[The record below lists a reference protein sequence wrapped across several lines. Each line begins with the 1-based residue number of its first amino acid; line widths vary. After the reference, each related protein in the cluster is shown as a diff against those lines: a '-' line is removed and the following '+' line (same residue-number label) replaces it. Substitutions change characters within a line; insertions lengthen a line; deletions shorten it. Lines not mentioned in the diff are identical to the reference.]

1 MRLIFLGPP
10 GVGKGTM
17 ATRTKDLLGTPHIST
32 GELFRENVSKGTP
45 LGIKVK
51 TIMERGNLVP
61 DEMTVAMVKERLDKP
76 DASDGFILDGFPRTI
91 PQAES
96 LSDITGLDFVLN
108 LQCPSEELI
117 KRLTGRRFCPT
128 CNRTYHIHYMPP
140 KTEGRCDADGTEL
153 LTRDDDSLEA
163 VKNRLEVYT
172 KSTEPLVHWYQKHGL
187 LQNVDASAAPDGVFE
202 SIRKVLN
209 R

>member
-17 ATRTKDLLGTPHIST
+17 ASRTKDLLGIPHIST
-32 GELFRENVSKGTP
+32 GELFRENVNKGTS
-45 LGIKVK
+45 LGIEVK
-51 TIMERGNLVP
+51 TIMERGDLVP
-61 DEMTVAMVKERLDKP
+61 DEITVAMVKDRLDKP
-76 DASDGFILDGFPRTI
+76 DASQGFILDGFPRTT

-117 KRLTGRRFCPT
+117 KRLTGRRFCPK
-128 CNRTYHIHYMPP
+128 CNRTYHILYMPP
-140 KTEGRCDADGTEL
+140 KTEGRCDVDGTEL
-153 LTRDDDSLEA
+153 LTREDDNLEA
-163 VKNRLEVYT
+163 VTNRLEVYT
-172 KSTEPLVHWYQKHGL
+172 RSTEPLIHWYQTHGL
-187 LQNVDASAAPDGVFE
+187 LRNVDASVAPDDVFK